1 MYYRQDNTFIYTV
14 KTRTIP
20 KMSKPVIESF
30 VDHDGALKFTVKQIN
45 VSLANAVR
53 RTILA
58 DIPTYCFRTL
68 PHAENRVHIT
78 TNTGRLNNEIIK
90 QRMGCIPIHIK
101 ANDPDFEHFN
111 VEDYRVVLDVQNTGT
126 ASEYVRTNDFRMVN
140 AKTGKELSESVVR
153 RIFPPDAITGGYILI
168 ARLMPRLTQFVEG
181 ERLALTA
188 EIGVGTARMDGMY
201 NVVSTCAYC
210 ATPNAEEADK
220 VWAERAKILER
231 DGNDA
236 ASIAFEKKNWY
247 AMEANRY
254 VNPDSFDFI
263 IESLGVYSNVEI
275 LTKACMLLIE
285 KCKKFVSDIENA
297 SGDVDVAPSETT
309 LTNGYD
315 VTLQNEDYTLGKCIE
330 YFLHTTHYAGSRTLS
345 FCGFRKNHPHDTHS
359 MIRMAFR
366 APTDVD
372 VEHAYL
378 IQAARDSAAVFES
391 MISQIHR

>member
-1 MYYRQDNTFIYTV
+1 
-14 KTRTIP
+14 
-20 KMSKPVIESF
+20 MSKPVIKSF
-30 VDHDGALKFTVKQIN
+30 TDHDGTLKFTVSQMN

-53 RTILA
+53 RIMLS

-68 PHAENRVHIT
+68 PHAENRVDIT
-78 TNTGRLNNEIIK
+78 ANTTRLNNEIIK
-90 QRMGCIPIHIK
+90 QRMGCIPIHLK
-101 ANDPDFEHFN
+101 TNDPDFEHFN
-111 VEDYRVVLDVQNTGT
+111 VDDYRVVLDVQNTGT
-126 ASEYVRTNDFRMVN
+126 ANEYVTTKDFRMMNV
-140 AKTGKELSESVVR
+140 KTGKELSESVVR

-236 ASIAFEKKNWY
+236 AAIAFEKKNWF

-254 VNPDSFDFI
+254 VDPDSFDFI
-263 IESLGVYSNVEI
+263 VESVGVYSNPEI
-275 LTKACMLLIE
+275 VTKACLIMID
-285 KCKKFVSDIENA
+285 KCKKMISDIENA
-297 SGDVDVAPSETT
+297 SGDVDVAPSNTT
-309 LTNGYD
+309 LSNGYD
-315 VTLQNEDYTLGKCIE
+315 ITLQNEDYTLGKCIE
-330 YFLHTTHYAGSRTLS
+330 YFIHIKHYEGSRTVS

-359 MIRMAFR
+359 IIRMAFH
-366 APTDVD
+366 APTDADIVN
-372 VEHAYL
+372 AYL
-378 IQAARDSAAVFES
+378 IQAARDTVAVFES
-391 MISQIHR
+391 LISQIHR

>member
-1 MYYRQDNTFIYTV
+1 MPQQPI
-14 KTRTIP
+14 
-20 KMSKPVIESF
+20 IESF
-30 VDHDGALKFTVKQIN
+30 TDHDGTLKLTVSQIN

-68 PHAENRVHIT
+68 PHAENRVQIT
-78 TNTGRLNNEIIK
+78 ANTTRLNNEIIK
-90 QRMGCIPIHIK
+90 QRMGCIPVHLK
-101 ANDPDFEHFN
+101 ANDPDFQDFN

-126 ASEYVRTNDFRMVN
+126 ASEYVTTKHFRMVN

-220 VWAERAKILER
+220 VWAERAKVLER

-254 VNPDSFDFI
+254 VAPDSFDFI

-285 KCKKFVSDIENA
+285 KCKKLISDIENA
-297 SGDVDVAPSETT
+297 NGDVDVVPSETT
-309 LTNGYD
+309 LSNGYD
-315 VTLQNEDYTLGKCIE
+315 VTMQNEDYTLGKCIE

-359 MIRMAFR
+359 MVRMAFR

-372 VEHAYL
+372 VVHAYL
-378 IQAARDSAAVFES
+378 IQAARDSAAVFQS
-391 MISQIHR
+391 LISQIHR

>member
-1 MYYRQDNTFIYTV
+1 
-14 KTRTIP
+14 
-20 KMSKPVIESF
+20 MSKPVIESF
-30 VDHDGALKFTVKQIN
+30 VDHDGTLKFTVKGIN

-68 PHAENRVHIT
+68 PHAENRVQIT
-78 TNTGRLNNEIIK
+78 ANTTRLNNEIIK

-111 VEDYRVVLDVQNTGT
+111 VADYRVVLDVQNTGT
-126 ASEYVRTNDFRMVN
+126 ASEYVTTKHFRIVN

-153 RIFPPDAITGGYILI
+153 RIFPPDAMTGGYILI
-168 ARLMPRLTQFVEG
+168 ARLMPRLTQHVEG

-210 ATPNAEEADK
+210 ATPNVAEADK
-220 VWAERAKILER
+220 VWAECAKALER
-231 DGNDA
+231 DGNEA
-236 ASIAFEKKNWY
+236 AFIASEKKNWF
-247 AMEANRY
+247 AMEAQRY
-254 VNPDSFDFI
+254 THSDSFDFI
-263 IESLGVYSNVEI
+263 IESVGVYSNTEI
-275 LTKACMLLIE
+275 VTKACLLIVE
-285 KCKKFVSDIENA
+285 KCNKLVSDIENA
-297 SGDVDVAPSETT
+297 SGDVDVAPSDTT
-309 LTNGYD
+309 LSNGYD

-330 YFLHTTHYAGSRTLS
+330 YFLHTNHYEGSRTVS

-359 MIRMAFR
+359 MIRLAFH

-372 VEHAYL
+372 IVHAYL
-378 IQAARDSAAVFES
+378 IAAARESAAVFQS
-391 MISQIHR
+391 LISQIHR

>member
-1 MYYRQDNTFIYTV
+1 MAQRQN
-14 KTRTIP
+14 
-20 KMSKPVIESF
+20 PVIESF
-30 VDHDGALKFTVKQIN
+30 TDHDGTLKFTVSQIN

-53 RTILA
+53 RIILS

-68 PHAENRVHIT
+68 PHAENRVDIT
-78 TNTGRLNNEIIK
+78 ANTTRLNNEIIK
-90 QRMGCIPIHIK
+90 QRMGCIPIHLK

-111 VEDYRVVLDVQNTGT
+111 VEDYRVALDIQNTGT
-126 ASEYVRTNDFRMVN
+126 ANEYVTTKDFRMMNV
-140 AKTGKELSESVVR
+140 KTGKELSESVVR

-236 ASIAFEKKNWY
+236 AAIAFEKKNWY
-247 AMEANRY
+247 AMEAQRH
-254 VNPDSFDFI
+254 VNPDSFDFV
-263 IESLGVYSNVEI
+263 IESVGVSSNSEI
-275 LTKACMLLIE
+275 VTKACLLMIE
-285 KCKKFVSDIENA
+285 KCKKLISDTENA
-297 SGDVDVAPSETT
+297 NGDVDVAPTDTT
-309 LTNGYD
+309 LSNGYD

-330 YFLHTTHYAGSRTLS
+330 YFIHTNHYAGSKTVS

-366 APTDVD
+366 APTDADIVN
-372 VEHAYL
+372 AYL

-391 MISQIHR
+391 LISQIHR

>member
-1 MYYRQDNTFIYTV
+1 
-14 KTRTIP
+14 
-20 KMSKPVIESF
+20 MSKPVIESF
-30 VDHDGALKFTVKQIN
+30 MDHDGILKFTVKGVN

-53 RTILA
+53 RTILS

-78 TNTGRLNNEIIK
+78 TNTTRLNNEIIK

-168 ARLMPRLTQFVEG
+168 TRLMPRLTQFVEG
-181 ERLALTA
+181 ERIALTA

-220 VWAERAKILER
+220 VWAERAKMLER

-254 VNPDSFDFI
+254 VNSDSFDFI
-263 IESLGVYSNVEI
+263 IESVGVYSNVEI

-315 VTLQNEDYTLGKCIE
+315 VTMQNEDYTLGKCIE
-330 YFLHTTHYAGSRTLS
+330 YFLHTTHYMGSQTLS
-345 FCGFRKNHPHDTHS
+345 FCGFRKSHPHDTHS
-359 MIRMAFR
+359 MVRMAFR

-372 VEHAYL
+372 IVHAYL

-391 MISQIHR
+391 MISQIHRGT

>member
-1 MYYRQDNTFIYTV
+1 
-14 KTRTIP
+14 
-20 KMSKPVIESF
+20 MSKPVIESF
-30 VDHDGALKFTVKQIN
+30 TDHDGTLKFTVSQIN

-68 PHAENRVHIT
+68 PHAENRVDIT
-78 TNTGRLNNEIIK
+78 TNTTRLNNEIIK
-90 QRMGCIPIHIK
+90 QRMGCIPIHLK

-126 ASEYVRTNDFRMVN
+126 ATTYVTTKDFRMVN
-140 AKTGKELSESVVR
+140 VKTGKELSESVVR
-153 RIFPPDAITGGYILI
+153 RIFPPDAITGGYILL

-201 NVVSTCAYC
+201 NVVSTCSYR
-210 ATPNAEEADK
+210 ATPNVEEAEK
-220 VWAERAKILER
+220 VWTERAKALER
-231 DGNDA
+231 DGNDLA
-236 ASIAFEKKNWY
+236 AIAIEKKNWF
-247 AMEANRY
+247 AMEAQRY
-254 VNPDSFDFI
+254 THSDSFDFI
-263 IESLGVYSNVEI
+263 VESVGVYSNVEI
-275 LTKACMLLIE
+275 VTKSCLLLIE
-285 KCKKFVSDIENA
+285 KCKKMISDIENA
-297 SGDVDVAPSETT
+297 SGDVDVAPSDTT
-309 LTNGYD
+309 LSNGYD

-330 YFLHTTHYAGSRTLS
+330 YFLHTNHYAGSKTVS

-359 MIRMAFR
+359 MIRIAFH

-372 VEHAYL
+372 IVHTYL

-391 MISQIHR
+391 IVSQIHR

>member
-1 MYYRQDNTFIYTV
+1 MPEPI
-14 KTRTIP
+14 
-20 KMSKPVIESF
+20 IESF
-30 VDHDGALKFTVKQIN
+30 TDHDGTLKFTVNQIN

-78 TNTGRLNNEIIK
+78 ANTTRLNNEIIK

-126 ASEYVRTNDFRMVN
+126 ANQYVTTKDFRMVN

-153 RIFPPDAITGGYILI
+153 RIFPPDAITAGYILI
-168 ARLMPRLTQFVEG
+168 ARLIPRLTQFVEG

-201 NVVSTCAYC
+201 NVVSTCAYK
-210 ATPNAEEADK
+210 ATQNVEEADK
-220 VWAERAKILER
+220 VWAECAKLLER
-231 DGNDA
+231 DGNEA
-236 ASIAFEKKNWY
+236 AFIASEKKNWFT
-247 AMEANRY
+247 MEANRY
-254 VNPDSFDFI
+254 IVPDSFDFV
-263 IESLGVYSNVEI
+263 IESVGVYSNTEI
-275 LTKACMLLIE
+275 VTKACLLLIE
-285 KCKKFVSDIENA
+285 KCNKLISDIENA
-297 SGDVDVAPSETT
+297 SGDVDIAPSDST
-309 LTNGYD
+309 LSNGYD

-330 YFLHTTHYAGSRTLS
+330 HFLHTNHYVGSRTVS

-359 MIRMAFR
+359 MIRIAFH

-372 VEHAYL
+372 IVHAYL
-378 IQAARDSAAVFES
+378 IAAARDSAAVFNS
-391 MISQIHR
+391 LISQIHR

>member
-1 MYYRQDNTFIYTV
+1 
-14 KTRTIP
+14 
-20 KMSKPVIESF
+20 MSKPIIESF
-30 VDHDGALKFTVKQIN
+30 VDHDGTLRFTVKQIN

-53 RTILA
+53 RTMLA

-78 TNTGRLNNEIIK
+78 ANTGRLNNEIIK
-90 QRMGCIPIHIK
+90 QRMGCIPIYIK

-126 ASEYVRTNDFRMVN
+126 ASEYVTTKHFRMVN

-220 VWAERAKILER
+220 VWAERAKMLER

-254 VNPDSFDFI
+254 VTQDSFDFI
-263 IESLGVYSNVEI
+263 IESVGVYSNVEI
-275 LTKACMLLIE
+275 LTKACMILIE
-285 KCKKFVSDIENA
+285 KCKKLISDIENA

-309 LTNGYD
+309 LSNGYD
-315 VTLQNEDYTLGKCIE
+315 VTMQNEDYTLGKCVE

-372 VEHAYL
+372 VVHAYL
-378 IQAARDSAAVFES
+378 IQAARDSAAVFQS
-391 MISQIHR
+391 LISQIHR

>member
-1 MYYRQDNTFIYTV
+1 
-14 KTRTIP
+14 
-20 KMSKPVIESF
+20 MSKPIIESF
-30 VDHDGALKFTVKQIN
+30 VDHDGTLRFTVKQIN

-53 RTILA
+53 RTMLA

-78 TNTGRLNNEIIK
+78 ANTGRLNNEIIK

-126 ASEYVRTNDFRMVN
+126 ASEYVTTKHFRMVN

-153 RIFPPDAITGGYILI
+153 RIFPPDTITGGYILI

-220 VWAERAKILER
+220 VWAERAKVLER

-236 ASIAFEKKNWY
+236 ESIAFEKKNWY

-285 KCKKFVSDIENA
+285 KCKKLISDIENA
-297 SGDVDVAPSETT
+297 NGDVDVVPSETT
-309 LTNGYD
+309 LSNGYD
-315 VTLQNEDYTLGKCIE
+315 VTMQNEDYTLGKCIE

-359 MIRMAFR
+359 MVRMAFR

-372 VEHAYL
+372 VVHAYL
-378 IQAARDSAAVFES
+378 IQAARDSAAVFQS
-391 MISQIHR
+391 LISQIHR